1 MRTELIESDV
11 PLRDSRR
18 AAGRI
23 SALARVSRVIDYLFG
38 LLYGLLLI
46 RLALEFFGART
57 GAGFYQIIRGLTDV
71 FYAPF
76 EGLFPSTPVE
86 TGHFEWPLLVAIL
99 GYMVLH
105 AGIRGLL
112 RLLARG

>member
-76 EGLFPSTPVE
+76 KGLFPSTPVE